1 MSLGSED
8 EDSLG
13 AYIKQKNR
21 NEELSVMNED
31 EFEKDKKEEEEIYQ
45 SIRKRFL

>member
-31 EFEKDKKEEEEIYQ
+31 EFEKDKKKKKKYI
-45 SIRKRFL
+45 KDTKK